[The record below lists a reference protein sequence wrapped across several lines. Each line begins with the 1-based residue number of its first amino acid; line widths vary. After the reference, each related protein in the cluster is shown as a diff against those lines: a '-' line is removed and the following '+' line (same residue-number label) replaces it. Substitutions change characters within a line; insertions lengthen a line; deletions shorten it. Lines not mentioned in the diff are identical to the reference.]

1 MARGIEVTIEGKKEV
16 KKKIIAV
23 ERKPYCKENLFLSKE
38 QFMAKEREI
47 EERKAKLK
55 AYEEELKQA
64 PKVTPVVIAKEEIKD
79 DVKEEIKQRGRP
91 KKIE

>member
-1 MARGIEVTIEGKKEV
+1 MGVEDKKIV
-16 KKKIIAV
+16 KKKIVAV

-55 AYEEELKQA
+55 AYESELKKKSVE
-64 PKVTPVVIAKEEIKD
+64 KVVDSKIIVSEET
-79 DVKEEIKQRGRP
+79 KQRGRP

>member
-1 MARGIEVTIEGKKEV
+1 MQDAKKSF
-16 KKKIIAV
+16 
-23 ERKPYCKENLFLSKE
+23 KPYCKENLFLSKE

-47 EERKAKLK
+47 AERKAKLK

-64 PKVTPVVIAKEEIKD
+64 PKVTPVIISKEEVKD
-79 DVKEEIKQRGRP
+79 EGKEEVKLRGRP